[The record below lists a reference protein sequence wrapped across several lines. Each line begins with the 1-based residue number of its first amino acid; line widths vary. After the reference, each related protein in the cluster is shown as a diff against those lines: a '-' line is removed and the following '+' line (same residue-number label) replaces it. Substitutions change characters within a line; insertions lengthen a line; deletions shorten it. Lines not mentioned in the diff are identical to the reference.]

1 MIYERG
7 RHGRATGI
15 HARAKRLP
23 RRLGDTLNKP
33 LIVYWSSNSGGTRR
47 VAEALNTD
55 TVELADYDGTSPYVL
70 MTPTYDQPRGGFTPK
85 PVQQFLDKH
94 AHLMVGV
101 IGSGNRNF
109 GDHYCQA
116 AHDISKQFNVP
127 VLWRIEIMGSQE
139 DLAIVDSGMSEHW
152 GRLLSMSGQ
161 SV

>member
-1 MIYERG
+1 MS
-7 RHGRATGI
+7 
-15 HARAKRLP
+15 
-23 RRLGDTLNKP
+23 KP

-47 VAEALNTD
+47 VAEALETN
-55 TVELADYDGTSPYVL
+55 TVELADYDGISPYVML
-70 MTPTYDQPRGGFTPK
+70 TPTYDQPRGGFTPK
-85 PVQQFLDKH
+85 PVQQFLEEH
-94 AHLMVGV
+94 AANMIGV